1 MTSKVALLRH
11 KIPCACVTKVV
22 WGRGYSRCP
31 FEGHLSKS
39 RPTCAVSHSNK
50 REPGG
55 WQMKT
60 GINRISGREEA
71 YQQCA
76 VQKPEW
82 FLFPAAPD
90 EGFGQCGETSWN
102 HSHGSSWECGNDIK
116 INTLVFNN
124 LLPSEAA
131 EEPGRS
137 WGSLDKAGQLGIPP
151 YCSKW
156 LQVWHRP
163 CRVATVHTPSPPFT
177 LQENWETLAD
187 KRISKSQAFSFF
199 RSGKQYKVIVC
210 ILFKCLLCLLAFF
223 FYFPFCWCRTIL
235 KLVLLHTC

>member
-1 MTSKVALLRH
+1 M
-11 KIPCACVTKVV
+11 
-22 WGRGYSRCP
+22 
-31 FEGHLSKS
+31 KS
-39 RPTCAVSHSNK
+39 
-50 REPGG
+50 
-55 WQMKT
+55 
-60 GINRISGREEA
+60 GINRISGREDT

-76 VQKPEW
+76 AQKPEW

-102 HSHGSSWECGNDIK
+102 CSQGSSWECGNNIK

-131 EEPGRS
+131 GGPGRS

-156 LQVWHRP
+156 LGVWHRP
-163 CRVATVHTPSPPFT
+163 YTVATVHIPSPPFT
-177 LQENWETLAD
+177 LQESWETLAD
-187 KRISKSQAFSFF
+187 KRISKSQAFSLF

-210 ILFKCLLCLLAFF
+210 ILCKCLLCLLAFF
-223 FYFPFCWCRTIL
+223 FFPFAGAGQFWSLYFCTPAERISSFLSLSLYKRGCISGIMLIQAVGRQQPVTA
-235 KLVLLHTC
+235 